1 MTSMLT
7 ECKRTVLVMKCHN
20 KHKYRYFAS
29 QKMKEST
36 SIHNNNLKVKS
47 HSDVGFFFSYNV
59 MGGFVSSSAFS
70 LKLFFRDTPLVEVA
84 AVVPRD
90 CR

>member
-1 MTSMLT
+1 MTSILT

-47 HSDVGFFFSYNV
+47 HSDVGFF
-59 MGGFVSSSAFS
+59 
-70 LKLFFRDTPLVEVA
+70 LKL
-84 AVVPRD
+84 
-90 CR
+90 